1 MLEGCAFALRD
12 IVARLDEMGLG
23 GPEIRVVGGGARS
36 PLWMQIKADV
46 TAKPVRAVLT
56 KEPTALGAA
65 MLAGLGSG
73 MFADAEEAVARVV
86 ELASEPILPEP
97 DAVAVYDEAYQ
108 RYLALFDAVE
118 VALP

>member
-1 MLEGCAFALRD
+1 LRRD
-12 IVARLDEMGLG
+12 IVQRLDEMGLR

-65 MLAGLGSG
+65 MLAGPGSG
-73 MFADAEEAVARVV
+73 LFKDAEDAVARVV
-86 ELASEPILPEP
+86 ELASEPIVPQD
-97 DAVAVYDEAYQ
+97 DAVAVYEAAYH